1 MNHKRFIK
9 NILSE
14 DLGKILSQTNLG
26 FEKES
31 LRIKDTNISQSAHPR
46 KLGSAL
52 CNRFIT
58 IDFSEAQLE
67 LITPPIKGNTKS
79 LSMLDDIHHFVSQ
92 NIEEELLWPLS
103 MPPKM
108 ASEEDIPV
116 GNFGSSNEGMFKHV
130 YRLGLANRYGK
141 GMQAIS
147 GFHFN
152 YSLPDQIWNL
162 LGTLD
167 EIEMQSTRSKIYFNM
182 LKNIHRMNWLLIYLF
197 GASPV
202 IHRQLVKD
210 KCKDFLKLDD
220 EYFYLPYSTS
230 LRMSEYG
237 YSNIDRKKILI
248 SINTLKEY
256 VSDLRLAT
264 ETLDEEYETF
274 EKNKNAQLNAN
285 ILQIEAEYYAIAR
298 AKASHHKGS
307 RMTSNL
313 IDRGVEFI
321 EIRSLDLNPFS
332 RIGID
337 RETVLFFEIFMMLCL
352 IKKNDYIDHSS
363 MQDINLNDI
372 KVAKFGRKTD
382 TLLTK
387 GDSKLSIKDWGNQIL
402 EEMDKII
409 SETDYCKDDYK
420 QMIISMRSRIN
431 NPEETLSSRILE
443 SLKSKKISYT
453 EFGNNIAKEYKK
465 YFMQRD
471 QSTNQSWE
479 IFKDEARISLNKQE
493 RMEIDLKK
501 ANQTFEQYKKDH
513 LDN

>member
-1 MNHKRFIK
+1 MNHKRFIE

-14 DLGKILSQTNLG
+14 DLSKILSKTNLG

-31 LRIKDTNISQSAHPR
+31 LRIKDKKISQSDHPR
-46 KLGSAL
+46 NLGSAL

-103 MPPKM
+103 MPPKI
-108 ASEEDIPV
+108 ASEEDIPI
-116 GNFGSSNEGMFKHV
+116 GNFGSSNEGMFKHI

-167 EIEMQSTRSKIYFNM
+167 EIEMQSIRSKIYFNI

-202 IHRQLVKD
+202 IHKKLLKD
-210 KCKDFLKLDD
+210 RDKDFLKLDD

-264 ETLDEEYETF
+264 QTLDEGYETF

-298 AKASHHKGS
+298 AKASQHKGS
-307 RMTSNL
+307 RMTSEL
-313 IDRGVEFI
+313 INRGVEFI

-332 RIGID
+332 RI
-337 RETVLFFEIFMMLCL
+337 CL
-352 IKKNDYIDHSS
+352 LYTSPSPRDKRQSRMPSS
-363 MQDINLNDI
+363 
-372 KVAKFGRKTD
+372 A
-382 TLLTK
+382 
-387 GDSKLSIKDWGNQIL
+387 
-402 EEMDKII
+402 
-409 SETDYCKDDYK
+409 
-420 QMIISMRSRIN
+420 
-431 NPEETLSSRILE
+431 
-443 SLKSKKISYT
+443 
-453 EFGNNIAKEYKK
+453 
-465 YFMQRD
+465 
-471 QSTNQSWE
+471 
-479 IFKDEARISLNKQE
+479 
-493 RMEIDLKK
+493 
-501 ANQTFEQYKKDH
+501 
-513 LDN
+513 